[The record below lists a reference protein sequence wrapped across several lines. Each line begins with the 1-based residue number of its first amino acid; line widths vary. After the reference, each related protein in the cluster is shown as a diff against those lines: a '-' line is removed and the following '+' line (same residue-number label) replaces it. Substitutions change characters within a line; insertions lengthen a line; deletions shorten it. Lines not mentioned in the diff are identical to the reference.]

1 MAIYNH
7 DDFHYV
13 SSMVDCLDNQDLRT
27 MSTESLRSF
36 DDQVASI
43 PQDAC
48 TPFYVAAGRLE
59 SELLVFYR
67 LVVLCSK
74 KEEDL
79 DKVAQWWEAMVG
91 LCDEFAARLET
102 LVQQHPHCG
111 VEIYRD
117 RFLDVRNTC
126 KRFQTLHA

>member
-1 MAIYNH
+1 
-7 DDFHYV
+7 
-13 SSMVDCLDNQDLRT
+13 MVDCLDDQDLRT
-27 MSTESLRSF
+27 LSSESLKSF

-59 SELLVFYR
+59 SQLLVLYR

-79 DKVAQWWEAMVG
+79 DKVAQWWSEMVS
-91 LCDEFAARLET
+91 LCDGFAVRLEE
-102 LVQQHPHCG
+102 LIKQHPYCG

-126 KRFQTLHA
+126 KRLQNLHA